1 VASDPAWLR
10 RLWEYQRVPL
20 PVEKLRWWS
29 IHVQRFLKFV
39 RCHPQEGPVE
49 VLIEHF
55 LADLDVQDPPVG
67 EWQRDQIRKALHVFQ
82 RGIQNWHLET
92 DEQGQ
97 LRPAFRLKTTGPG
110 VEARGS
116 EELPDGSVASVRS
129 DRSERSMVSGRSALA
144 APAAAMESWLERF
157 QACMRLRRYSLR
169 TEESYREWIR
179 RFLNFHEGAE
189 PAALGEEEVREFLE
203 YLAVARNVSAS
214 TQNQALSAILFLYGM
229 VLDRP
234 LGDLKEVVRARRP
247 QRLPVVLSREEVQR
261 LLDAMEGTLGLI
273 ARVLYGTGLR
283 LMEGLR
289 LRVKDLD
296 FDRGQIVVREGKGDK
311 DRIVM
316 LPASLREPLRL
327 HLARV
332 RVLWE
337 SDRAVG
343 LPGVWMPD
351 ALDRK
356 YPEAGK
362 EWVWMWVFP
371 AKRLAVDPRTGI
383 QRRHHAH
390 ETVIQ
395 RAVKAAARLARI
407 EKKVACHTLRHSF
420 ATHLLERGT
429 DLRSVQELLGHNSV
443 ETTQIYT
450 HVMRRPGIGV
460 MSPLDDAAELR
471 DEVVEYQV
479 AARGSE
485 PPPRHR
491 RAAGVAGKGKPVR
504 GAVGKRASATGA
516 EIARKTQPRGPA
528 GARQPR
534 RKAVMATQPT
544 SRAGGMEEE
553 GYRVLPEEN

>member
-1 VASDPAWLR
+1 MTPGTGKTAGGASGSDPAWLR
-10 RLWEYQRVPL
+10 RLWETQRVPL
-20 PVEKLRWWS
+20 STERLHWWS

-39 RCHPQEGPVE
+39 RRHPQEGPVE
-49 VLIEHF
+49 VLVEHF
-55 LADLDVQDPPVG
+55 LSDLDVQDPPVG
-67 EWQRDQIRKALHVFQ
+67 AWQRDQIRQALAVFV
-82 RGIQNWHLET
+82 RGIQNWHLEV
-92 DEQGQ
+92 DEGGS

-110 VEARGS
+110 VEARGA
-116 EELPDGSVASVRS
+116 EEVGDGSVGSVGSDRS
-129 DRSERSMVSGRSALA
+129 DRSMASGLSEEEAGGVLE
-144 APAAAMESWLERF
+144 PWLQRF

-169 TEESYREWIR
+169 TEESYRDWIK
-179 RFLNFHEGAE
+179 RFLTFHEGAD
-189 PAALGEEEVREFLE
+189 PAALSEEEVQEFLE

-214 TQNQALSAILFLYGM
+214 TQNQALSALLFLYGT
-229 VLDRP
+229 VLERP

-247 QRLPVVLSREEVQR
+247 QRLPVVLSRDEVQR
-261 LLDAMEGTLGLI
+261 LLDVMEGTLGLI
-273 ARVLYGTGLR
+273 ARMLYGTGLR

-311 DRIVM
+311 DRVVM
-316 LPASLREPLRL
+316 LPSALREPLRT

-362 EWVWMWVFP
+362 EWAWMWVFP
-371 AKRLAVDPRTGI
+371 AKRLAADPRTGV

-390 ETVIQ
+390 ETAVQ
-395 RAVKAAARLARI
+395 RAVKAAAGLARI

-460 MSPLDDAAELR
+460 MSPLDDTGELR
-471 DEVVEYQV
+471 DDVVKYEVAPGIPAESVADDASEGESVVEPESGSGR
-479 AARGSE
+479 RG
-485 PPPRHR
+485 
-491 RAAGVAGKGKPVR
+491 
-504 GAVGKRASATGA
+504 
-516 EIARKTQPRGPA
+516 EI
-528 GARQPR
+528 
-534 RKAVMATQPT
+534 V
-544 SRAGGMEEE
+544 EE
-553 GYRVLPEEN
+553 GTYRVLTD

>member
-1 VASDPAWLR
+1 MGPVDAIRKVQRGEGSAGERRQAAGNEGTDPAWLR
-10 RLWEYQRVPL
+10 RLWELQRVPL
-20 PVEKLRWWS
+20 PAEKLHWWS
-29 IHVQRFLKFV
+29 IHVQRFLRFV
-39 RCHPQEGPVE
+39 RRHPEEGPVE

-55 LADLDVQDPPVG
+55 LADLDLQNPPVG
-67 EWQRDQIRKALHVFQ
+67 EWQRDQIRKALDVFR

-110 VEARGS
+110 VEARVS
-116 EELPDGSVASVRS
+116 EEVRDGSVGS
-129 DRSERSMVSGRSALA
+129 DRLDRSLDTGRSAPAGLR
-144 APAAAMESWLERF
+144 PAAESWLERF

-169 TEESYREWIR
+169 TEESYREWIC
-179 RFLNFHEGAE
+179 RFLSFHEGAD
-189 PAALGEEEVREFLE
+189 PAALSEEEVREFLE

-214 TQNQALSAILFLYGM
+214 TQNQALSAILFLYGT

-247 QRLPVVLSREEVQR
+247 QRLPVVLSRNEVQR
-261 LLDAMEGTLGLI
+261 LLDVMEGTLGLI

-316 LPASLREPLRL
+316 LPASLREPLRT

-337 SDRAVG
+337 SDRAGG

-351 ALDRK
+351 ALDTK

-390 ETVIQ
+390 ETAVQ
-395 RAVKAAARLARI
+395 RAVKSAAGLARI

-460 MSPLDDAAELR
+460 VSPLDDTGEMR
-471 DEVVEYQV
+471 DDVVEYGV
-479 AARGSE
+479 SPVSLGEPASDEASE
-485 PPPRHR
+485 
-491 RAAGVAGKGKPVR
+491 GE
-504 GAVGKRASATGA
+504 AVD
-516 EIARKTQPRGPA
+516 GPGA
-528 GARQPR
+528 GAGR
-534 RKAVMATQPT
+534 RGEIV
-544 SRAGGMEEE
+544 EE
-553 GYRVLPEEN
+553 GTYRVLPD

>member
-1 VASDPAWLR
+1 VDRASTEQKGGGASGGGKAFGEGMGSDPAWLR
-10 RLWEYQRVPL
+10 RLWETQRVPL
-20 PVEKLRWWS
+20 PAEKLHWWS

-39 RCHPQEGPVE
+39 RRHPQEGPVE
-49 VLIEHF
+49 VLLEHF
-55 LADLDVQDPPVG
+55 LSDLDVQDPPIGV
-67 EWQRDQIRKALHVFQ
+67 WQRDQIRQALAVFV
-82 RGIQNWHLET
+82 RGIQNWHLEE
-92 DEQGQ
+92 DERGL

-110 VEARGS
+110 LESRGAQ
-116 EELPDGSVASVRS
+116 EVREGSVGS
-129 DRSERSMVSGRSALA
+129 DRSMAAGQSAVEGTEILE
-144 APAAAMESWLERF
+144 PWLLRF
-157 QACMRLRRYSLR
+157 QACMRLRRYALR
-169 TEESYREWIR
+169 TEESYRDWIR
-179 RFLNFHEGAE
+179 RFLSFHEGAD
-189 PAALGEEEVREFLE
+189 PAALSEEEVREYLE

-214 TQNQALSAILFLYGM
+214 TQNQALSALLFLYGT
-229 VLDRP
+229 VLERP

-247 QRLPVVLSREEVQR
+247 QRLPVVLSRNEVQR
-261 LLDAMEGTLGLI
+261 LLDVMEGTLGLI

-311 DRIVM
+311 DRVVM
-316 LPASLREPLRL
+316 LPAALRDPLRT

-362 EWVWMWVFP
+362 EWAWMWVFP

-390 ETVIQ
+390 ETAVQ
-395 RAVKAAARLARI
+395 RAVKAAAGLARI

-460 MSPLDDAAELR
+460 VSPLDDIGEMR
-471 DEVVEYQV
+471 DAVVEYGV
-479 AARGSE
+479 PPVSASKPASDDASE
-485 PPPRHR
+485 GD
-491 RAAGVAGKGKPVR
+491 AVAGTKPRSERR
-504 GAVGKRASATGA
+504 G
-516 EIARKTQPRGPA
+516 EI
-528 GARQPR
+528 
-534 RKAVMATQPT
+534 V
-544 SRAGGMEEE
+544 EE
-553 GYRVLPEEN
+553 GTYRVMSDPGV

>member
-1 VASDPAWLR
+1 MGSDPAWLR
-10 RLWEYQRVPL
+10 RLWEAQRVPL
-20 PVEKLRWWS
+20 PAEKLHWWS

-39 RCHPQEGPVE
+39 RRHPQEGPVE
-49 VLIEHF
+49 VLVEHF
-55 LADLDVQDPPVG
+55 LSDLDVQDPPIGV
-67 EWQRDQIRKALHVFQ
+67 WQRDQIRQALAVFV
-82 RGIQNWHLET
+82 RGIQNWHLEE
-92 DEQGQ
+92 DERGQ
-97 LRPAFRLKTTGPG
+97 LRAAFRLKTTGPG
-110 VEARGS
+110 VEARGA
-116 EELPDGSVASVRS
+116 EEVRDGSVGSVGSDRS
-129 DRSERSMVSGRSALA
+129 DRSMTAGQSAVEGAEVLE
-144 APAAAMESWLERF
+144 PWLPRF
-157 QACMRLRRYSLR
+157 QACMRLRRYALR
-169 TEESYREWIR
+169 TEESYRDWIR
-179 RFLNFHEGAE
+179 RFLSFHEGAD
-189 PAALGEEEVREFLE
+189 PAALSEEEVREYLE

-214 TQNQALSAILFLYGM
+214 TQNQALSALLFLYGT
-229 VLDRP
+229 VLERP

-247 QRLPVVLSREEVQR
+247 QRLPVVLSRNEVQR
-261 LLDAMEGTLGLI
+261 LLDVMEGTLGLI
-273 ARVLYGTGLR
+273 SRVLYGTGLR

-311 DRIVM
+311 DRVVM
-316 LPASLREPLRL
+316 LPSALREPLRT

-362 EWVWMWVFP
+362 EWAWMWVFP

-390 ETVIQ
+390 ETAVQ
-395 RAVKAAARLARI
+395 RAVKTAAGLARI

-460 MSPLDDAAELR
+460 MSPLDDTGELR
-471 DEVVEYQV
+471 DDVVKYEVAPESPAEPASD
-479 AARGSE
+479 AA
-485 PPPRHR
+485 P
-491 RAAGVAGKGKPVR
+491 
-504 GAVGKRASATGA
+504 
-516 EIARKTQPRGPA
+516 
-528 GARQPR
+528 
-534 RKAVMATQPT
+534 
-544 SRAGGMEEE
+544 EEE
-553 GYRVLPEEN
+553 AVVRQTPGSGRRGEIVEEGTYRVLTD